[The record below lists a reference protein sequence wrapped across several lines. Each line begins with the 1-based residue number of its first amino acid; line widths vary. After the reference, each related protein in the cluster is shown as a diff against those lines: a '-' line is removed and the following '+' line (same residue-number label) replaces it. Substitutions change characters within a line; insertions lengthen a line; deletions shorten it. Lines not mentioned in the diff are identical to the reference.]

1 YPNLTELISNRKSE
15 NQQGF
20 EAFLVKKEIKTEDRI
35 TVLNRNPN
43 HTSLLEVKDADSLEV
58 AFDVLKKEFDIIII
72 DINNLR
78 DINQVKE
85 WMLFADRS
93 LAVFASG
100 SKLTNADKGFLDYL
114 RTLPGYL
121 GWIMNRDR
129 KSTRLNS
136 SHVKISYA

>member
-1 YPNLTELISNRKSE
+1 TSVSMADGKTFVASGLAFAFAMIGKKVLLIGEDYPNLTELISNRKSE

-85 WMLFADRS
+85 WML
-93 LAVFASG
+93 
-100 SKLTNADKGFLDYL
+100 
-114 RTLPGYL
+114 
-121 GWIMNRDR
+121 
-129 KSTRLNS
+129 
-136 SHVKISYA
+136 